1 LLAKSATTNRVP
13 PRSIRCPPDSSHP
26 LIGLCHLPRA
36 FWPRA
41 MIAAPQ
47 RGLEVRTPLNDAYP
61 APPSVG
67 QDRKPSASELAHDN
81 GPGGEN
87 PLTVLIVGDR
97 LDSAIRSDQRHRA
110 GVKQHARQGSGAAVK
125 RGTPLRFDRS
135 SPLGL
140 IEINRFRQ
148 AITSALL
155 KACS

>member
-1 LLAKSATTNRVP
+1 
-13 PRSIRCPPDSSHP
+13 
-26 LIGLCHLPRA
+26 
-36 FWPRA
+36 

-47 RGLEVRTPLNDAYP
+47 RELEVRTPLNDAYP
-61 APPSVG
+61 APPPVG